1 MVENCLRPA
10 LAWPGPLPG
19 QPAQETRELQCC
31 SRETPQAAS
40 PLCSLSWWCASI
52 NSPYQF
58 AVPLSRTDCVPAP
71 SCTTMV
77 ALFGPVLFEAVG
89 ATPGANLT
97 LIVQLAPIA
106 MLGVQLLV

>member
-1 MVENCLRPA
+1 MVENWLRPA
-10 LAWPGPLPG
+10 LGWAGALPG
-19 QPAQETRELQCC
+19 QPAQEMRELQCC

-40 PLCSLSWWCASI
+40 PLCSLSWCYASI

-77 ALFGPVLFEAVG
+77 APFGPVLFEAPG
-89 ATPGANLT
+89 ATPGANVT
-97 LIVQLAPIA
+97 LIVQLAPIG
-106 MLGVQLLV
+106 MLGLQLLV